1 MKNEQPYT
9 DEEFEQECSKI
20 RAEYQWLE
28 ERTIEHFARVAL
40 TNKYDKRAS
49 D

>member
-40 TNKYDKRAS
+40 TNKYKHDK